1 MPANSWHTPSQNDV
15 GPGTGTTQPAIFFSP
30 RGIVLG
36 IDMLLNCKG
45 DAPWTCTTIH
55 RRWPS
60 AMMHVGIEI
69 RKTAGWEICHLAFVK
84 VISPMP
90 TLNLPKMTVTFSLRG
105 CQWGA
110 IRYPSGIFK
119 RTV

>member
-1 MPANSWHTPSQNDV
+1 LREGNLVVAPDQCARTPWEEK
-15 GPGTGTTQPAIFFSP
+15 
-30 RGIVLG
+30 RGQLIPYDRMSL
-36 IDMLLNCKG
+36 
-45 DAPWTCTTIH
+45 
-55 RRWPS
+55 
-60 AMMHVGIEI
+60 HVGIEI

-90 TLNLPKMTVTFSLRG
+90 TLNVPKMTVTFSLRG

-110 IRYPSGIFK
+110 IQYPSGIFK